1 MLEVYQVTDH
11 NGVNYGI
18 YYSYTCAYRNAG
30 FNTNRR
36 VKKITG
42 VEIDGIVH
50 YPFHCLKIS
59 CGSDRDQTIDRVIKT
74 SQLSKTELDLL
85 VFEK

>member
-11 NGVNYGI
+11 TGANYGI

-30 FNTNRR
+30 FNSNRR

-42 VEIDGIVH
+42 VEIDGVVH
-50 YPFHCLKIS
+50 YPFHCFKITF
-59 CGSDRDQTIDRVIKT
+59 GTERDQTIDRIIKI
-74 SQLSKTELDLL
+74 SELSKAELDLL